1 MALAMIEG
9 GRRGTLRPGQCV
21 VEYTAGRRAARSPSS
36 AGEGLSPQIVS
47 SDAFAAEKLR
57 TMAAFGADVELI
69 LSPDGITPDLVPAMR
84 RRAAEIVEQ
93 EGAFATDQFNNR
105 DALDGYRVIG
115 DEILR
120 QLPGP
125 IDAVCVYVGVGG
137 CFVGVSEVLHG
148 AWPALERIAVEPA
161 ESAVLSGGSPGTHR
175 IEGGGVGFVPPHM
188 TTAEL
193 DGVEAVSTAGAFAM
207 ARRAARRRACGPDRR
222 AAPASSPPSVSPNAS
237 APTTAW

>member
-1 MALAMIEG
+1 MESH
-9 GRRGTLRPGQCV
+9 RRV
-21 VEYTAGRRAARSPSS
+21 
-36 AGEGLSPQIVS
+36 
-47 SDAFAAEKLR
+47 
-57 TMAAFGADVELI
+57 GADVELI

-105 DALDGYRVIG
+105 DALHGYRVIG

-125 IDAVCVYVGVGG
+125 IDALCVYVGVGG
-137 CFVGVSEVLHG
+137 CFVGVSEVLHD
-148 AWPALERIAVEPA
+148 AWPAIERIAVEPA

-175 IEGGGVGFVPPHM
+175 IQGGGVGFIPPHM

-193 DGVEAVSTAGAFAM
+193 DGVEAVRTASV
-207 ARRAARRRACGPDRR
+207 RRWPGGPPARRACGPDRR
-222 AAPASSPPSVSPNAS
+222 AAPTSSPPSVSPNAS